1 MSVLTKK
8 VDALMADLQ
17 TKVEEYNQ
25 LGASLEKTKED
36 IIAIQGALN
45 ALKEVQA
52 AEAGDAT
59 PVEAEVA

>member
-1 MSVLTKK
+1 MSALTEK

-17 TKVEEYNQ
+17 AKVDEYNQ
-25 LGASLEKTKED
+25 LGASLEKTKEE
-36 IIAIQGALN
+36 IISLQGALN

-52 AEAGDAT
+52 AESGEAT

>member
-25 LGASLEKTKED
+25 IGAALEKTKEE
-36 IIAIQGALN
+36 IISLQGALN

-52 AEAGDAT
+52 AEGDEAT
-59 PVEAEVA
+59 LVEAEVA

>member
-1 MSVLTKK
+1 MSALTEK

-52 AEAGDAT
+52 AEADDAT
-59 PVEAEVA
+59 HVEAEVA

>member
-1 MSVLTKK
+1 MSVLTEK

-36 IIAIQGALN
+36 IIALQGALN

-52 AEAGDAT
+52 AEAGEAT
-59 PVEAEVA
+59 SVDAEVA

>member
-1 MSVLTKK
+1 MSVLTEK

>member
-25 LGASLEKTKED
+25 IGATLEKTKEE
-36 IIAIQGALN
+36 IISLQGALN

-52 AEAGDAT
+52 AESDDAT

>member
-1 MSVLTKK
+1 MSALTEK

-25 LGASLEKTKED
+25 LGAALEKTKEE
-36 IIAIQGALN
+36 IIALQGALN

-52 AEAGDAT
+52 AEADDAT
-59 PVEAEVA
+59 SVEAEVA